1 MKKKSLIVLLSMI
14 MMMGCLTGCSTP
26 NPTYTSSGRSI
37 AVNGLNMKM
46 TTANVRFY
54 DYNSERLIT
63 LPNDTYALP
72 GGLDTT
78 MLTIVDR
85 FGQEYAVAV
94 STPLLNAPEWFL
106 VYLHGLGENGKNADL
121 YEQ

>member
-1 MKKKSLIVLLSMI
+1 MKKKCLVVLLSMI

-54 DYNSERLIT
+54 DYTSEGLIT

-85 FGQEYAVAV
+85 F
-94 STPLLNAPEWFL
+94 
-106 VYLHGLGENGKNADL
+106 
-121 YEQ
+121 